1 VDSGW
6 IDAIANV
13 FSAVGTVGAFTVA
26 MVLFRREQ
34 RREEV
39 RDEEERRDQAVK
51 VSAWIEA
58 VRGTH
63 GGREIVFHVHNA
75 SAMPIYEVSL
85 LTPIPGIGDD
95 DRDNDGIEEHDEAE
109 FIGLVP
115 PGQTIRR
122 PAPPEWTRTY
132 YAPEPVPIEFR
143 DSSGQPWTR
152 DDTGALIT
160 RTSDEPQPKFRP
172 TTRHF
177 DMRRTGV
184 RRYVR

>member
-13 FSAVGTVGAFTVA
+13 FSAVGTVGAFAVA

-63 GGREIVFHVHNA
+63 GGREVVFHVHNA

-85 LTPIPGIGDD
+85 LTPIPGDGTGDEGEVGEGED
-95 DRDNDGIEEHDEAE
+95 HDEAE

-122 PAPPEWTRTY
+122 PAPPEWANAY

-152 DDTGALIT
+152 DDTGKLTNRASSL
-160 RTSDEPQPKFRP
+160 
-172 TTRHF
+172 
-177 DMRRTGV
+177 
-184 RRYVR
+184 

>member
-13 FSAVGTVGAFTVA
+13 FSAVGTVGAFAVA

-58 VRGTH
+58 VRTTH
-63 GGREIVFHVHNA
+63 GGHDVVFHVHNA

-85 LTPIPGIGDD
+85 LTPVPSGGGEGGAEGD
-95 DRDNDGIEEHDEAE
+95 EEHDEAE

-122 PAPPEWTRTY
+122 PAPPDWARTY

-152 DDTGALIT
+152 DDTGTLTARDQDGPGAPRT
-160 RTSDEPQPKFRP
+160 RSRVG
-172 TTRHF
+172 RG
-177 DMRRTGV
+177 RR
-184 RRYVR
+184 RS

>member
-34 RREEV
+34 RREEI
-39 RDEEERRDQAVK
+39 RNEEERRDQAVK

-63 GGREIVFHVHNA
+63 GGHDVIFHVHNA

-85 LTPIPGIGDD
+85 LTPIPGTPGED
-95 DRDNDGIEEHDEAE
+95 DRDHGEGDEEHDEAE

-115 PGQTIRR
+115 PGQTVRR
-122 PAPPEWTRTY
+122 PAPTEWARTY
-132 YAPEPVPIEFR
+132 YTPEPVPIEFR
-143 DSSGQPWTR
+143 DSSGQTWSRDETGKLATR
-152 DDTGALIT
+152 PDDT
-160 RTSDEPQPKFRP
+160 RESP
-172 TTRHF
+172 
-177 DMRRTGV
+177 
-184 RRYVR
+184 